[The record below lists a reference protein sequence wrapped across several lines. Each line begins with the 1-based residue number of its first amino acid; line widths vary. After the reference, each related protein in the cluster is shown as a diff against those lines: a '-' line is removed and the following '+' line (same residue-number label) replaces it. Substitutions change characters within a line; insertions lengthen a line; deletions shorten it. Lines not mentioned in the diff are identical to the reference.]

1 MSIEKYTT
9 EGLIL
14 KSYEQKEN
22 DLVFKIWTREFGII
36 FCLATAIR
44 KIQAK
49 LRMKMQVNRLVII
62 TIVRGKEIWRL
73 TGAEEILIFH
83 SESNSNKKILDSE
96 NLNYFFSLE
105 NMLEKNSIISECVNR
120 FLPIE
125 KSHKKLFD
133 KLKNILVLPDLD
145 LNNFRALIYFIVL
158 VETGYADALMIGA
171 KDLEEYINFSAVD
184 LHINFI
190 LHEKVVKD
198 HLRKVLQESML

>member
-1 MSIEKYTT
+1 MSIEKYIT

-36 FCLATAIR
+36 FCLATGIR

-49 LRMKMQVNRLVII
+49 LRMKMQVNRLVTI
-62 TIVRGKEIWRL
+62 TVVHGKEIWRL
-73 TGAEEILIFH
+73 TGAEEILIFN
-83 SESNSNKKILDSE
+83 SESKSKILNSE
-96 NLNYFFSLE
+96 NLNPVLLLG
-105 NMLEKNSIISECVNR
+105 NMLEKNSIITECVSR
-120 FLPIE
+120 FLPVE

-145 LNNFRALIYFIVL
+145 LNNFRVLIYFIVL
-158 VETGYADALMIGA
+158 VETGYVDALVIGA
-171 KDLEEYINFSAVD
+171 KNLEEYINFSAAD
-184 LHINFI
+184 LHLNLI